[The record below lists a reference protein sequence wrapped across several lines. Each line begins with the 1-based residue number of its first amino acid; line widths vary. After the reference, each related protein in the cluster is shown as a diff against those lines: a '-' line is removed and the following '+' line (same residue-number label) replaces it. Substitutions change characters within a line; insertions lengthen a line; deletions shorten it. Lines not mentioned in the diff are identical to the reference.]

1 MNGSR
6 MKKHF
11 IIAAVAV
18 AAAVSCRTEV
28 PQAPSFEAIIP
39 DASSRV
45 YLEENVKCRWSSGDV
60 ISVFGASGTNYWFST
75 DDYGATAIFNK
86 TGDQSVEPGLNAC
99 EPYVIYPYRH
109 DNSLSG
115 SVVRTWID
123 PVQTP
128 VAGSFPTDQPPVLVA
143 RSTVAGKLAFSHA
156 GAIVKVELVSEG
168 VTAIVLQ
175 GENGEHLNG
184 VYNYDFGTGTGTAD
198 GNQYLY
204 LQKSDQ
210 SVIAP
215 GVYYMVVAPTELQKG
230 LTLKVLPDKDNV
242 VGYKYSSKPATL
254 AAGHILDLG
263 TIGYQGD
270 TPSGGGPVTETRTGL
285 SDGYYDVSF
294 TASRSLSGG
303 IVYATAS
310 SGSGPARM
318 TPIRYGSGVKHIIR
332 GVQVSGGSCTFS
344 TVEADSSPADYS
356 VSDIQFNPSAEWT
369 WLQGGDYSRLNLELD
384 HGVSYKVGG
393 SVKDAVDIAVENG
406 WNIVRLRVFN
416 DPGNTAYS
424 PSIYMTKGYVC
435 LDDMLKL
442 ARKAKKAGLKILLTL
457 HYSDYWTDPLIQNPP
472 HEWSGYTE
480 PQLRQAVYD
489 FTYDVLVNMDAQ
501 NTPPQ
506 YVAIGNETNTGMLY
520 GGGINKTGYNTAYR
534 NNPAQFAAFFNQGAK
549 AVRDVLP
556 SSKVVLHLAN
566 PHSNLGSLLSSLN
579 SNSLD
584 YDILGISYYPFWSGF
599 TASEFVSRA
608 DGFATTAGRK
618 VMVMETGFNWSTVT
632 YYGDAGQLENQG
644 PYETVYPASPE
655 NQRNYLQELLVELKK
670 SSSVIGVFYW
680 DPLTVRLNSW
690 AGMDNSGPNHD
701 NGTVTHN
708 SSLFDFDG
716 NALEGWKAFKYNN

>member
-6 MKKHF
+6 MKKQF

-18 AAAVSCRTEV
+18 AAAVSCRTEL
-28 PQAPSFEAIIP
+28 PHAPSFEAVIT

-45 YLEENVKCRWSSGDV
+45 YLEENVKCRWSAGDV

-99 EPYVIYPYRH
+99 EPYVLYPYRH

-115 SVVRTWID
+115 SVVRTWIA

-156 GAIVKVELVSEG
+156 SAIVKVELVSEG

-184 VYNYDFGTGTGTAD
+184 VCHYDFGTGTVTAD

-254 AAGHILDLG
+254 AAGRILNLG
-263 TIGYQGD
+263 AIGYQGD

-285 SDGYYDVSF
+285 ADGYYDVSF

-310 SGSGPARM
+310 SDSGPARM
-318 TPIRYGSGVKHIIR
+318 TPIRYGTGVKHIIR

-356 VSDIQFNPSAEWT
+356 VSDIQFTPSAEWT
-369 WLQGGDYSRLNLELD
+369 WYQGGDFSRLNLELD
-384 HGVSYKVGG
+384 HGVSYKSAG

-416 DPGNTAYS
+416 DPGNTSYS

-435 LDDMLKL
+435 LSDMLRL
-442 ARKAKKAGLKILLTL
+442 AKKAKKAGLKILLTL

-480 PQLRQAVYD
+480 SQLRQAIYD
-489 FTYDVLVNMDAQ
+489 FTYEVLVSMDAQ

-506 YVAIGNETNTGMLY
+506 FVAIGNETNTGMLY
-520 GGGINKTGYNTAYR
+520 GGGIDKKGYNTAYR
-534 NNPAQFAAFFNQGAK
+534 NNPAQFAAFFNSGAK
-549 AVRDVLP
+549 AVRDILP
-556 SSKVVLHLAN
+556 DSRVVLHLAN
-566 PHSNLGSLLSSLN
+566 PHSSLGSLLSSLN

-599 TASEFVSRA
+599 TAEEFVSRA
-608 DGFATTAGRK
+608 DGFASTAGRP
-618 VMVMETGFNWSTVT
+618 VMVMETGFNWNTVT

-644 PYETVYPASPE
+644 PYDTVYPASPE

-670 SSSVIGVFYW
+670 SESVMGVLYW